1 VDSSSLIAL
10 LALAVSVLSFG
21 LSVYDNFKDS
31 ARVKAT
37 SHFYPS
43 EKYEEEQPPSPPT
56 LVIEVANHGRRP
68 KKLEYMYVKYEDG
81 QSKFINETLWSS
93 DEHGH
98 WRIGENDSYKHTIEP
113 DNDSILFDEEHGKA
127 IDIFFE
133 DTLNHTYRV
142 KHAKRNIEIYLK
154 AARQYTY

>member
-1 VDSSSLIAL
+1 MDYSALIAL
-10 LALAVSVLSFG
+10 FALIVSVSSFG
-21 LSVYDNFKDS
+21 LSVYINFRNS

-43 EKYEEEQPPSPPT
+43 EQYDEEQPPSRPI

-68 KKLEYMYVKYEDG
+68 KKLEYMYVKYENG
-81 QSKFINETLWSS
+81 KSNFVNETLWSN

-98 WRIGENDSYKHTIEP
+98 YRIGENNVYKHTIEP
-113 DNDSILFDEEHGKA
+113 DNDSILLDEDHSKA
-127 IDIFFE
+127 IDISFE

-142 KHAKRNIEIYLK
+142 RNAKRNIDAYIK
-154 AARQYTY
+154 AVKEYPY